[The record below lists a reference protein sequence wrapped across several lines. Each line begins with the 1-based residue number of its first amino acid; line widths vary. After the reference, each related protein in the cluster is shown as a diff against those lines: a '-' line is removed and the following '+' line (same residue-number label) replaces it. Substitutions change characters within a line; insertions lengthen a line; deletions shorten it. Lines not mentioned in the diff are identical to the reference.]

1 MSVMSVSNRHILEQG
16 KVLRTLAGVGVRS
29 VVRRPRKRGPL
40 PTVPGPFIE
49 TELRPRSAGLV
60 RDYILHVGGDPQWY
74 EGMVPAHF
82 FPQWG
87 FPLAAR
93 AIEKLPYPLAR
104 VMNAGCRIEQ
114 HAPLPANER
123 LLVRARL
130 QALDDDGRRALITQR
145 VITGTRS
152 APDAIVADLRAYV
165 PLAKKHK
172 PKKED
177 TVKER
182 PSVPSEAREIAFMQL
197 GSKAGLDFAKLTGDF
212 NPIHWLT
219 PYAKLA
225 GFRSCIL
232 HGFSTMAHAI
242 EALNRSVL
250 EGKVTRLASIDV
262 RFTRPLPL
270 PARVGVYVTDEGG
283 IWVGDRPGG
292 DAYLEGQFTLE
303 ASR

>member
-1 MSVMSVSNRHILEQG
+1 MSVSNRHILEQG
-16 KVLRTLAGVGVRS
+16 KVLRTLVGVGVRS
-29 VVRRPRKRGPL
+29 LVRRPRSGVPL
-40 PTVPGPFIE
+40 PTVPGRFIE
-49 TELRPRSAGLV
+49 TELRAPSAGLV
-60 RDYILHVGGDPQWY
+60 RDYIRHLGGDPNWY
-74 EGMVPAHF
+74 DGIVPAHL

-93 AIEKLPYPLAR
+93 AIQKLPYPLAR

-114 HAPLPANER
+114 HRPLPAGER

-130 QALDDDGRRALITQR
+130 ESLDDDGRRALITQR
-145 VITGTRS
+145 IITGTRS
-152 APDAIVADLRAYV
+152 APEAIVADLRAYV
-165 PLAKKHK
+165 PLAKKTRSRS
-172 PKKED
+172 D
-177 TVKER
+177 TVKAR
-182 PSVPSEAREIAFMQL
+182 PTVPAEAREIAFLQL

-212 NPIHWLT
+212 NPIHWLA

-250 EGKVTRLASIDV
+250 QGDVKRLSMIDV

-292 DAYLEGQFTLE
+292 DAYLEGQFKLE
-303 ASR
+303 APR

>member
-16 KVLRTLAGVGVRS
+16 KVLRTLAGVGVKS
-29 VVRRPRKRGPL
+29 LVHRPRSGGPL
-40 PTVPGPFIE
+40 PSVPGPFIE
-49 TELRPRSAGLV
+49 TELRPRSASLV
-60 RDYILHVGGDPQWY
+60 RDYVRHVGGDPSWY
-74 EGMVPAHF
+74 QGTVPAHL

-114 HAPLPANER
+114 HKPLPANEP

-130 QALDDDGRRALITQR
+130 EALDDDGRRALITQR
-145 VITGTRS
+145 IITGTRS
-152 APDAIVADLRAYV
+152 EPDAIIADLRAYV
-165 PLAKKHK
+165 PLAKKAK
-172 PKKED
+172 SRKD
-177 TVKER
+177 GVKER
-182 PSVPSEAREIAFMQL
+182 PTVPSDAREIAFLQL

-212 NPIHWLT
+212 NPIHWLS

-242 EALNRSVL
+242 EALNRAVL
-250 EGKVTRLASIDV
+250 QGQVTRLSSIDV

-292 DAYLEGQFTLE
+292 DAYLEGHFKLE

>member
-1 MSVMSVSNRHILEQG
+1 MSVSNRHILEQG
-16 KVLRTLAGVGVRS
+16 RVLRTLAGVGIRS
-29 VVRRPRKRGPL
+29 LVRRPRSRGPL

-49 TELRPRSAGLV
+49 TELRPRSAGLI
-60 RDYILHVGGDPQWY
+60 RDYIRHAGGDPSWY
-74 EGMVPAHF
+74 QGTVPAHL

-104 VMNAGCRIEQ
+104 VMNAGCRIEL
-114 HAPLPANER
+114 HEPLPAGER

-130 QALDDDGRRALITQR
+130 EALDDDGRRALITQR

-165 PLAKKHK
+165 PLAKK
-172 PKKED
+172 PKSKKD

-182 PSVPSEAREIAFMQL
+182 PTVPEEAREIAFMQL

-212 NPIHWLT
+212 NPIHWLS

-242 EALNRSVL
+242 EALNRAVL
-250 EGKVTRLASIDV
+250 EGQVTRLSSIDV

-292 DAYLEGQFTLE
+292 DAYLEGNFTLE